1 MSTPHLPPDSAV
13 PPTPRG
19 VVPLGIDLGVVAGQ
33 RVVLLSLEVW
43 EGWADLRFARVDV
56 GATQRLTR
64 RVPPVE
70 AWSVTA
76 DGEPLQIFDA
86 VGRGDR
92 TFSNGEVRLVPAPA
106 LDAALRVTV
115 EVVPG
120 QPPLTTGV
128 TLFDDG
134 LDETVSPTGSGANE
148 RPDDGRNR
156 Q

>member
-1 MSTPHLPPDSAV
+1 M
-13 PPTPRG
+13 PRG

-33 RVVLLSLEVW
+33 RMVLLSLEVW

-64 RVPPVE
+64 RIPPAD
-70 AWSVTA
+70 AWSITA
-76 DGEPLQIFDA
+76 DGRPLRIFDA

-106 LDAALRVTV
+106 LDAVLVVSV

-120 QPPLTTGV
+120 EPSLTTGV

-134 LDETVSPTGSGANE
+134 LDETVSSP
-148 RPDDGRNR
+148 RPGTDDA
-156 Q
+156 

>member
-1 MSTPHLPPDSAV
+1 MV

-43 EGWADLRFARVDV
+43 EGWADLRFARVDI

-64 RVPPVE
+64 RVPPAD

-76 DGEPLQIFDA
+76 DGDPLEVFDA

-92 TFSNGEVRLVPAPA
+92 TFSNGEVRLVPAPG
-106 LDAALRVTV
+106 LDATLEVSVA
-115 EVVPG
+115 VVPG
-120 QPPLTTGV
+120 EPPLTTAV

-134 LDETVSPTGSGANE
+134 LDETVSPTDAGT
-148 RPDDGRNR
+148 P
-156 Q
+156 

>member
-1 MSTPHLPPDSAV
+1 VSTPHLPPGIPL

-19 VVPLGIDLGVVAGQ
+19 VVPLGIDLGAVAGQ

-64 RVPPVE
+64 RVPPAA
-70 AWSVTA
+70 AWSITA
-76 DGEPLQIFDA
+76 DGEPLQVFDA

-106 LDAALRVTV
+106 LDAALEVRV

-134 LDETVSPTGSGANE
+134 LDESVSSI
-148 RPDDGRNR
+148 RPEFDEG
-156 Q
+156 